1 MNRMTGAQAL
11 IKALEYEDVDIVFG
25 VPGGAILPAYDPLY
39 DSPIRHILAR
49 HEQGAGHMAE
59 GYAWATGRVGV
70 CIATSGPGA
79 TNLVTPLADALVDSV
94 PLVAITGQVATTA
107 VGNDAFQEAYTTGI
121 TMPATKHNYFV
132 AEPDEIVQTV
142 HEAFHI
148 AATGR
153 PGPVLVDVPKDV
165 QNAEVTWEDPK
176 TINLPGYKP
185 TVEGHALRIRDAID
199 MIEKATR
206 PVFYVGGGIIKA
218 NASEELRQL
227 VERTGAPVVTTLM
240 GRGAIPDDHPL
251 ACGMSGMHGTYAATT
266 AIQRADL
273 LIALGVRFDDRV
285 TGDPDH
291 FAPEAAVIHV
301 DVDPAEIGKVRV
313 PQVPIVGDARRV
325 LSQMIEAWGERDQPD
340 RTAWASQVSDWQRR
354 YPLRYDQDPEG
365 PIKPQYAIEELH
377 RLTGGDATIVSGV
390 GQHQMWTSLHWKF
403 TDPRRWI
410 NSGGLGTMGFAIP
423 AAVGAKA
430 GRPDD
435 LVIAI
440 DGDGCFQMTFQ
451 ELITAATEGINVK
464 IVVINNGAHGMVTQ
478 WQRMFYNGRFSASQ
492 LGDKVDYVRLAEALG
507 CAGFRA
513 TSPDEV
519 APTFEKALAVNDMPV
534 VVEIKVDW
542 NEMVFPM
549 VPAGASNDTV
559 FVGPDEK
566 VTVER

>member
-1 MNRMTGAQAL
+1 
-11 IKALEYEDVDIVFG
+11 
-25 VPGGAILPAYDPLY
+25 
-39 DSPIRHILAR
+39 
-49 HEQGAGHMAE
+49 
-59 GYAWATGRVGV
+59 
-70 CIATSGPGA
+70 
-79 TNLVTPLADALVDSV
+79 
-94 PLVAITGQVATTA
+94 
-107 VGNDAFQEAYTTGI
+107 
-121 TMPATKHNYFV
+121 
-132 AEPDEIVQTV
+132 
-142 HEAFHI
+142 
-148 AATGR
+148 
-153 PGPVLVDVPKDV
+153 
-165 QNAEVTWEDPK
+165 
-176 TINLPGYKP
+176 
-185 TVEGHALRIRDAID
+185 
-199 MIEKATR
+199 
-206 PVFYVGGGIIKA
+206 
-218 NASEELRQL
+218 
-227 VERTGAPVVTTLM
+227 
-240 GRGAIPDDHPL
+240 
-251 ACGMSGMHGTYAATT
+251 
-266 AIQRADL
+266 
-273 LIALGVRFDDRV
+273 
-285 TGDPDH
+285 
-291 FAPEAAVIHV
+291 
-301 DVDPAEIGKVRV
+301 
-313 PQVPIVGDARRV
+313 
-325 LSQMIEAWGERDQPD
+325 
-340 RTAWASQVSDWQRR
+340 TAWASQVSDWQRR

-478 WQRMFYNGRFSASQ
+478 WQRMFYDGRLSASQ